1 MYLKKLD
8 GRAWTGFWLRKRKS
22 GAILWIWWR
31 TFGFHKMLI
40 ISWLTWV
47 KKSAPYSWFVRY
59 VFRSVSDQQ
68 GHTKNWNT
76 LHISFI
82 HSRTKSHVR
91 NSRHLYQVWNSNL
104 FFRLGEL
111 SDLRF
116 FFFQEKCHGV
126 TFRCAVSLV
135 TMVENLQ
142 TMGYSSQQSKLH

>member
-116 FFFQEKCHGV
+116 FFFSRKMSWSYFSVCCIARNNGWKF
-126 TFRCAVSLV
+126 TDDG
-135 TMVENLQ
+135 LQ
-142 TMGYSSQQSKLH
+142 